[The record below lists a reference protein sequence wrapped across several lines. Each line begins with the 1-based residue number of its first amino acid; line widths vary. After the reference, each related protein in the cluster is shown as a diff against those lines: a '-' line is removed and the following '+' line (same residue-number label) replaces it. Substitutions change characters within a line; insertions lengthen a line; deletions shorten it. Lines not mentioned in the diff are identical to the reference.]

1 MRERPNTLHYPKMSI
16 ETPCIAVCMIDPR
29 TSLCFGC
36 GRTLPEIARWH
47 RMESA
52 ERQAV
57 MAQLAARMTEA
68 GLVQPEIAAAPK
80 PG

>member
-1 MRERPNTLHYPKMSI
+1 MSK
-16 ETPCIAVCMIDPR
+16 ETPCIAVCMIDPK

-47 RMESA
+47 RMEST

-57 MAQLAARMTEA
+57 MAQLATRMADA
-68 GLVQPEIAAAPK
+68 GLVRPEMMAATRA
-80 PG
+80 G

>member
-1 MRERPNTLHYPKMSI
+1 
-16 ETPCIAVCMIDPR
+16 MIDPK

-47 RMESA
+47 RMDSA

-57 MAQLAARMTEA
+57 MAQLAARMADA
-68 GLVQPEIAAAPK
+68 GLVPLEAAARPRA
-80 PG
+80 G

>member
-1 MRERPNTLHYPKMSI
+1 MSI

-47 RMESA
+47 RIDNA
-52 ERQAV
+52 ERRAI
-57 MAQLAARMTEA
+57 MELLPARMAAA
-68 GLVQPEIAAAPK
+68 GLPSLAPAATK
-80 PG
+80 DG